1 MAKTKTV
8 KKLTVEKLIVQ
19 KPTAQKPTAQKP
31 TAQKPTAQQC
41 KSVNEKKFSL
51 TNRCKTFN
59 GLINNKSKLRKY
71 IEEGKKEQLV
81 KFAGQFGPTQVEM
94 LNKALYDLENKKR
107 KPYVRTAP
115 AKPRK
120 SVSKNP
126 ISENDEKEL
135 KKKAEK
141 IIKSLL
147 KEGKTH
153 EMLIKNLIE
162 KSKEKAT
169 AKAISKAKAKE
180 TAKAKSTAKA
190 KEDCKSTKIRNP
202 KTRRCKEFSALTTQE
217 RLKFL
222 TSKESDYDTAVKNY
236 NLRNEDNQLSS
247 ENFSTKGRRIKSK
260 DDSVEDDNVDNSEVK
275 CNGNQLKDVNNKCKD
290 LDKLTTKDIIRLLE
304 NPTEI
309 DEYNGKNPQRKFVP
323 GNYSKKGRKR
333 KYQFSN

>member
-1 MAKTKTV
+1 M
-8 KKLTVEKLIVQ
+8 
-19 KPTAQKPTAQKP
+19 
-31 TAQKPTAQQC
+31 
-41 KSVNEKKFSL
+41 
-51 TNRCKTFN
+51 
-59 GLINNKSKLRKY
+59 RKY